1 MLIRKGSDRAFVR
14 SVNTPFLFCAF
25 VYVLALSSSCAIFF
39 SKKTPSLYEQLLSL
53 QVIMAW
59 H

>member
-39 SKKTPSLYEQLLSL
+39 SKRLRLFMSSSS
-53 QVIMAW
+53 VCR
-59 H
+59 